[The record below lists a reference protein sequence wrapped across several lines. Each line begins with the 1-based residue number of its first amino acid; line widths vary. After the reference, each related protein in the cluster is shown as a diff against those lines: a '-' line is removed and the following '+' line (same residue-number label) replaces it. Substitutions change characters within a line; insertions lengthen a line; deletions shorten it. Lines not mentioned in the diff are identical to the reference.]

1 MATITGFIE
10 KIKFRNEENGYTVLS
25 VTDQSDGDEVIMV
38 GTLSYA
44 AEGDMIQASGRMI
57 EHPVYGEQ
65 LQIESYEMKTPQDA
79 ESMERYLG
87 SGAIKGIGAALA
99 ARIVRHFKAD
109 TFRVMEE
116 EPERL
121 SEVKG
126 ISEKM
131 AMAIA
136 EQVEEKKGMREAMMF
151 LQNYGITLN
160 LAAKIYQEY
169 GPKLYSIIKENPYK
183 LADDIPG
190 VGFKMAD
197 EILRQGVQ
205 GISDLIAVPGLVNLD
220 FADVKTIMLNTGMA
234 HMGIGRSSG
243 ENRAEDAAK
252 QATESPLLET
262 SIEGA
267 RGVIINITGGPDL
280 GLHEVNTAA
289 ELVQRSVDP
298 EANIIFGAVID
309 PEMKDEITITVI
321 ATEFEKE
328 KNMPNMNVD
337 SLVSKAWDK
346 KISSIP
352 TSSDTSSNSNDLDIP
367 SFLRKKQK

>member
-99 ARIVRHFKAD
+99 ARIVRLQSRH
-109 TFRVMEE
+109 FRVMEE

-131 AMAIA
+131 
-136 EQVEEKKGMREAMMF
+136 G
-151 LQNYGITLN
+151 NG
-160 LAAKIYQEY
+160 
-169 GPKLYSIIKENPYK
+169 
-183 LADDIPG
+183 
-190 VGFKMAD
+190 
-197 EILRQGVQ
+197 
-205 GISDLIAVPGLVNLD
+205 
-220 FADVKTIMLNTGMA
+220 
-234 HMGIGRSSG
+234 HC
-243 ENRAEDAAK
+243 
-252 QATESPLLET
+252 
-262 SIEGA
+262 
-267 RGVIINITGGPDL
+267 
-280 GLHEVNTAA
+280 
-289 ELVQRSVDP
+289 
-298 EANIIFGAVID
+298 
-309 PEMKDEITITVI
+309 
-321 ATEFEKE
+321 
-328 KNMPNMNVD
+328 
-337 SLVSKAWDK
+337 
-346 KISSIP
+346 
-352 TSSDTSSNSNDLDIP
+352 
-367 SFLRKKQK
+367 